1 MSTHRHDMA
10 EQGDRFAVLGYLE
23 HEVLMLLG
31 VSLLAVRDCDA
42 RAPSTGERRVF
53 DYIMAIET

>member
-1 MSTHRHDMA
+1 MA